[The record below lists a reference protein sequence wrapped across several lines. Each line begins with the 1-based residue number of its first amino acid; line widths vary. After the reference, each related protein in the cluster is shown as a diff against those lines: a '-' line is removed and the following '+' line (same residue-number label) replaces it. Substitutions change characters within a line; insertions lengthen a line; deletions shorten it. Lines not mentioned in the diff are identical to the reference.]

1 MVSWFLFFY
10 FITFFCFEES
20 IKKKQDFSQFVELWE
35 IPLLL
40 VATLIFKVFEKE
52 SATVQELRRCV
63 IECNASRDLVNVL
76 DRFFAACSA
85 SERSSFHPFN

>member
-20 IKKKQDFSQFVELWE
+20 IKKKRDFSQFVELWE

-40 VATLIFKVFEKE
+40 VATLIFKVF
-52 SATVQELRRCV
+52 
-63 IECNASRDLVNVL
+63 
-76 DRFFAACSA
+76 
-85 SERSSFHPFN
+85 